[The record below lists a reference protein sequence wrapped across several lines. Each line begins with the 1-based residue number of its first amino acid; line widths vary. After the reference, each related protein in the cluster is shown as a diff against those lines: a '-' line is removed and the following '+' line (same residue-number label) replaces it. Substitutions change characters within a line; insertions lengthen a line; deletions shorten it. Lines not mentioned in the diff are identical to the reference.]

1 MQISVCHAAW
11 ARAPH
16 PRWFGVPCV
25 HVQSAKGA
33 SPAAARISSARV
45 LTSAARWRAI
55 SSSSQLT
62 HLVMDVGFTWAEA
75 RKVLLDGA
83 KAAFLPAEE
92 KEEMVAEF
100 EAELDRV
107 LVGHGVAMKVEE
119 EEKAEAV

>member
-1 MQISVCHAAW
+1 M
-11 ARAPH
+11 PL
-16 PRWFGVPCV
+16 
-25 HVQSAKGA
+25 GA
-33 SPAAARISSARV
+33 G
-45 LTSAARWRAI
+45 TRAI

-119 EEKAEAV
+119 EKAEAV